1 MSATNLTSHD
11 KPRSRRPGHSRH
23 RAESNQNTYP
33 KRKGFGVTH
42 AFAVRLFAALVLA
55 IGALSASGQST
66 TTQLSHGAY
75 DFEHLQ
81 SAVEADRV
89 DYYSGDWSFSLPLTT
104 VAGSGDLSW
113 PLALEY
119 SSGIMGPDRL
129 LRGNILDGKG
139 TYTLN
144 QPSWAGLGWNLTVG
158 AVKVIG
164 GYNTTEPAQGQWIT
178 NNPNEYDLAL
188 VLPGGYHPL
197 IRQKESGARDA
208 SLTNRFIVERRQ
220 FWDIRWNDQNALTST
235 WTATDLSGNVYTF
248 GPSGKYGAN
257 LTTEAM
263 AYGPETNTRGD
274 VVVAS
279 GWLNKRFVYQWNLAS
294 IRDPQGNTVYFR
306 YVADKPVTTVRT
318 NQERSEVFNSFQNRI
333 SASDIDPRIGTITTE
348 YTVVKTSRT
357 SHLAEIRFHNP
368 DGKLVRRVTFGTTE
382 RSGDL
387 PLAGTTFNNGNKYYN
402 FATSSVVQDSTIGRV
417 RIPTAQEMLDAMPT
431 GNLYQSRQE
440 IYHPFLFRS
449 LDGLET
455 TGRLRTIAVED
466 GAGRTAL
473 TIDLAYDRSKAR
485 PEPYASSVHSHRRL
499 NLTLLTSVTIN
510 GRGKAPLP
518 SYVFGYGP
526 TSKYRLTSVKY
537 PTGRTMDIVYEKATT
552 SRHAGPDSSYLA
564 KKYADYAYRVARR
577 DVDDDGDS
585 STQKVSTRYVYP
597 AAADLWRFGGS
608 VEAVTYPWVEE
619 RIADRDGPSFGK
631 IRREFVSKADV
642 ERLGLAAAS
651 TDLGKT
657 QRRMWRG
664 LLEQEI
670 RFAATGGEV
679 ARLENTWA
687 VDASGHFN
695 DMIFHAGARKQAF
708 WVRRTAMAETTDGV
722 TATTRYRH
730 NPVNGLVEREEFPGY
745 RTTETFYPIPLGGAE
760 GQNQPYAWS
769 EDTPSL
775 GDVQGD
781 YDYNRSAAGRD
792 RVWTWANGQNSNK
805 ENLVT
810 AVYETDRFRITGPRL
825 EVAGTVG
832 LDEVSGAA
840 ADLYGTAR
848 VEIMWDAPSSPVS
861 IIADETFATPTE
873 TVRTTVDTTLVVPD
887 RVRSAYMRVTL
898 HSSANRNAAPTSVRT
913 YAEIT
918 RIESPTVDYSWNS
931 VVVSESVGERNW
943 SKNPSGKEELWALVT
958 GTPDLA
964 GIAPVRGKEGALNLT
979 FRSTAFDAAD
989 PYVRVQGKIGLRDFL
1004 GPAIQSRRP
1013 AGSVAVRLI
1022 WPGLND
1028 RSTHVSGFNSR
1039 TANVVID
1046 FEEEIAV
1053 PQHAAGVA
1061 PKALIEVAIR
1071 AHAPKPIGL
1080 AGRSRVRAFAR
1091 DIEIVSLPSV
1101 ASDPE
1106 YEIMVDAMHIWDK
1119 PVSVTVKDGGGTIL
1133 DHAEYDYG
1141 ANFKVQRTYGGAPS
1155 ARRLELEVLRF
1166 TAEGRPI
1173 ETRDAAGTVATT
1185 IWGYD
1190 GRAPVATFANARASE
1205 ARAYVFD
1212 DYRDAA
1218 ALLASPDWSAPSPA
1232 RVVIEDGV
1240 LQALGSTNDQVVR
1253 LTVPALKAGVF
1264 EFDVMSDNVADYSAV
1279 TLAAGASSVAG
1290 FDLKA
1295 DGTFGVHDNGS
1306 LTSRPVHTAWRANR
1320 WHHVRLEWDATAT
1333 ARRWFARVNGVRYPE
1348 TGYYDLTSGNT
1359 PNRVLFRNGAA
1370 TGSLFIDNV
1379 RVYPASAMPTS
1390 LAAYDPATLA
1400 VTQVQDAN
1408 GVSTRYFRDPLGTAF
1423 LSEDAA
1429 GRITARRMTA
1439 WSRHENADAYAK
1451 TDPNRV
1457 ASAAY
1462 VDPRGYPLL
1471 SRLIPRLNFDA
1482 QVTVKDG
1489 EQMDYEAGVVRFD
1502 AGLTAEPG
1510 ASVTLRAKE
1519 RIVLGPG
1526 TDLKPGASFRA
1537 GVYPD
1542 LGVAAVTSGT
1552 VDEDVRFNGR
1562 QAMKIGTD
1570 GTYALPTSG
1579 APLTIRAD
1587 VYITTETGST
1597 PVVLGVR
1604 DTTRSAKASFEIRY
1618 DSGADRFRIYED
1630 GVHRTSDLD
1639 DFAAPSL
1646 AWYVCEIDVTSG
1658 GDIFA
1663 AVMRHDNFASGR
1675 KTQGA
1680 WASRTG
1686 FPSGWRPELT
1696 LRGSGGNFHVA
1707 GLYLGAS
1714 TQTLAYFDASSRPT
1728 QQRVVTGGRDLVSH
1742 TAYNGLGRPVSA
1754 TLPVGVTSTRTGD
1767 FSVPATNR
1775 TTRTTYLAD
1784 PLMRTKTVT
1793 APGQTDSSSL
1803 RYGKGDLTR
1812 VSHDNRYETVTD
1824 ELGKRVASHFDR
1836 WGQLTA
1842 AIADSGGTEETTT
1855 RFAYDGLGRLVK
1867 STAPMGDV
1875 TTYAYDVHG
1884 DMTSR
1889 TQPDAGTT
1897 RYKYDRRHN
1906 VRFSQNAQQAADG
1919 KVSYFTYDK
1928 FSRMIRSGEV
1938 TRAFSSLD
1946 ANQAYAFETDAA
1958 SWTSRY
1964 TYDASDLVG
1973 SRGSG
1978 AAGRPGASRGSDAR
1992 ATYPVGR
1999 PTRIEQNTDADA
2011 AAEVTVRIAYD
2022 HEGRV
2027 IHRRVAIDTLPAK
2040 DVSYTY
2046 DLAGKMTAMVYP
2058 DGSEARYAYDAA
2070 GRLAGVTDAGGNA
2083 VATYAYDHDGRMTS
2097 RAMGGT
2103 LATGAYTYN
2112 TRDWVTGIDYPGR
2125 FTLSQAYDA
2134 VGNVTSQSYRRAAS
2148 ETRKAASYTY
2158 DGLHRLK
2165 TFRLGSTH
2173 ARTYAY
2179 DDNGN
2184 ITRVVTGS
2192 DTATYAYS
2200 RTSTPNRLDY
2210 ITEGTTTD
2218 TFAYDANGSAT
2229 SVAGTAM
2236 TYDHRG
2242 LVTGYGAYGYTLD
2255 AEGYRVKKTGGGST
2269 VYYVRGAGGSVL
2281 ATYDGAGNLTANYLY
2296 AGGDR
2301 LARVAGGVVSY
2312 YLKDHLGST
2321 RTLLTSSG
2329 TAAATYDYW
2338 PYGEVLATGGTD
2350 TTPFKFTGHERDSE
2364 SGLDFMQYRTYGPE
2378 RLGFLQVDPAAEKY
2392 PGLSPYVYSG
2402 GNPLKFWDPDGR
2414 LFYFVNQKTGKIVQ
2428 INDRGGSKVDHFY
2441 VGTTSDGV
2449 DFDSADPSISVERG
2463 GGTIVSFRFGET
2475 ERGTKSAFIVPE
2487 TNQTGFVLEP
2497 PGPATTVRDQ
2507 NRRIPEGAYNIA
2519 RHRGS
2524 TFKDHFKLHNDRVPL
2539 DRDIV
2544 IHMGNT
2550 CDDTKGCQVIGGEL
2564 DGYVIPGKKS
2574 GPAYRELKKYL
2585 NSGDHKEMKYYIYN
2599 IIPEDEK
2606 E

>member
-1 MSATNLTSHD
+1 MSATHLTSHD
-11 KPRSRRPGHSRH
+11 LPPSHRSGRGRN
-23 RAESNQNTYP
+23 RAEATQNTCP
-33 KRKGFGVTH
+33 KRKGFGLTH
-42 AFAVRLFAALVLA
+42 AIAMRVFAALALV

-66 TTQLSHGAY
+66 TSQLSHGAY

-119 SSGIMGPDRL
+119 SSGIAGPDRL

-220 FWDIRWNDQNALTST
+220 FWDIRWNDQNSLTST

-440 IYHPFLFRS
+440 LYHPFLFRS

-455 TGRLRTIAVED
+455 TERLRTITVAD
-466 GAGRTAL
+466 GTGRTAM
-473 TIDLAYDRSKAR
+473 TIDLTYDRSKVR
-485 PEPYASSVHSHRRL
+485 PEPYASSVDSHRRL
-499 NLTLLTSVTIN
+499 NLTLLTSVTIS
-510 GRGKAPLP
+510 GKGKAPLP
-518 SYVFGYGP
+518 SYAFGYGP

-537 PTGRTMDIVYEKATT
+537 PTGRTMEIVYEKATT
-552 SRHAGPDSSYLA
+552 SRHARTDSSYLA
-564 KKYADYAYRVARR
+564 KKYADYAFRVARR
-577 DVDDDGDS
+577 DVDDDGDP

-597 AAADLWRFGGS
+597 STADLWRFGGP

-619 RIADRDGPSFGK
+619 RIADRDGTSYGK

-642 ERLGLAAAS
+642 ERLSLAAAS
-651 TDLGKT
+651 TDLGKA

-664 LLEQEI
+664 MLKEEI

-679 ARLENTWA
+679 ARLENSWA
-687 VDASGHFN
+687 VDTSGHFN
-695 DMIFHAGARKQAF
+695 DMIYHADARKQAF
-708 WVRRTAMAETTDGV
+708 WVRRTAMSETTDGA
-722 TATTRYRH
+722 TATTRYRY
-730 NPVNGLVEREEFPGY
+730 NPINGLVEREDIPGY

-760 GQNQPYAWS
+760 DQQLPYAWS
-769 EDTPSL
+769 EDTPSP
-775 GDVQGD
+775 GDAQGD
-781 YDYNRSAAGRD
+781 YDYNRTATGRS
-792 RVWTWANGQNSNK
+792 RVWTRANGQNSNK

-825 EVAGTVG
+825 DIAGTVG
-832 LDEVSGAA
+832 LDAVAGAA

-848 VEIMWDAPSSPVS
+848 VEILWDAPSSPVS
-861 IIADETFATPTE
+861 IIADEVFAAPTA
-873 TVRTTVDTTLVVPD
+873 TIRTTVDTTLVVPD

-898 HSSANRNAAPTSVRT
+898 HSSANRNAAPTSIRT

-918 RIESPTVDYSWNS
+918 RVENNTVDYSWNS

-943 SKNPSGKEELWALVT
+943 TKNPSGKEELWALVT

-964 GIAPVRGKEGALNLT
+964 GIVPVRGKEGALNLT

-1013 AGSVAVRLI
+1013 AGSVAVRII

-1028 RSTHVSGFNSR
+1028 RSTHVSGFYGR
-1039 TANVVID
+1039 TANVSYD
-1046 FEEEIAV
+1046 FEKEIAV
-1053 PQHAAGVA
+1053 PEHAAGVT
-1061 PKALIEVAIR
+1061 PRALIEVTIR
-1071 AHAPKPIGL
+1071 AHAPKPIGF
-1080 AGRSRVRAFAR
+1080 ARRTRVRAFAR
-1091 DIEIVSLPSV
+1091 DIEVISLPK
-1101 ASDPE
+1101 ATSDPE

-1119 PVSVTVKDGGGTIL
+1119 PASVTVKDGGTIL

-1141 ANFKVQRTYGGAPS
+1141 ANFKVQRTYGGTPS
-1155 ARRLELEVLRF
+1155 ARRLEQEILSY

-1173 ETRDAAGTVATT
+1173 EIRDAAGTVATT
-1185 IWGYD
+1185 VWGYD
-1190 GRAPVATFANARASE
+1190 GLAPVATFANARASQ

-1218 ALLASPDWSAPSPA
+1218 ALLASPDWSSRNPA
-1232 RVVIEDGV
+1232 RVSLTDGV
-1240 LQALGSTNDQVVR
+1240 VRALGGAADQSLR
-1253 LTVPALKAGVF
+1253 LNIPAIKSGVF
-1264 EFDVMSDNVADYSAV
+1264 EFDVMSDNPADYSAV
-1279 TLAAGASSVAG
+1279 TLSAGASAVAG

-1306 LTSRPVHTAWRANR
+1306 LTSRPVHKAWRANR
-1320 WHHVRLEWDATAT
+1320 WHHVRLEWDATAD

-1370 TGSLFIDNV
+1370 TGSLFVDNV
-1379 RVYPASAMPTS
+1379 RVYPASAMATS

-1400 VTQVQDAN
+1400 VTHVQDAN
-1408 GVSTRYFRDPLGTAF
+1408 GVSTRYYRGPLGTAF

-1451 TDPNRV
+1451 SDPNRI

-1462 VDPRGYPLL
+1462 VDPQGYPLH

-1482 QVTVKDG
+1482 QVTVKNG
-1489 EQMDYEAGVVRFD
+1489 ERMDYEAGVVRFD

-1510 ASVTLRAKE
+1510 TAVTLRAKE

-1526 TDLKPGASFRA
+1526 TDLKPGANFRA
-1537 GVYPD
+1537 GVDPD
-1542 LGVAAVTSGT
+1542 LGTAAVTSGT

-1587 VYITTETGST
+1587 VYITTERGGT

-1604 DTTRSAKASFEIRY
+1604 DTARSAKASFEIRY

-1639 DFAAPSL
+1639 DFVAPNL

-1663 AVMRHDNFASGR
+1663 AVIRHDNFASAR

-1680 WASRTG
+1680 RASRTG

-1728 QQRVVTGGRDLVSH
+1728 QQRVITGGRDLVSH
-1742 TAYNGLGRPVSA
+1742 TTYNSQGRPVSS

-1767 FSVPATNR
+1767 VSVPTTNR
-1775 TTRTTYLAD
+1775 THPDHLSSRSPDAHEA
-1784 PLMRTKTVT
+1784 TVT
-1793 APGQTDSSSL
+1793 APGQTASSSL

-1812 VSHDNRYETVTD
+1812 VNHVNRYETVTD
-1824 ELGKRVASHFDR
+1824 ELGRRVTSHFDR
-1836 WGQLTA
+1836 WGQLAA
-1842 AIADSGGTEETTT
+1842 AIADSGGTDETTT
-1855 RFAYDGLGRLVK
+1855 RFAYDGLGRLVR

-1884 DMTSR
+1884 DMTAR

-1906 VRFSQNAQQAADG
+1906 VRFSQNAQQASDG

-1928 FSRMIRSGEV
+1928 FSRMTRSGEV

-1946 ANQAYAFETDAA
+1946 ADQAYPFETDAA

-1973 SRGSG
+1973 SGGFGALRG
-1978 AAGRPGASRGSDAR
+1978 PGASRGPDAR
-1992 ATYPVGR
+1992 ATFPVGR

-2011 AAEVTVRIAYD
+2011 AAEVIARIAYD

-2027 IHRRVAIDTLPAK
+2027 VHRRVAIDTLPAK
-2040 DVSYTY
+2040 DVFYRY
-2046 DLAGKMTAMVYP
+2046 DLAGRVTAMVYP

-2083 VATYAYDHDGRMTS
+2083 LAAYAYDDDGRMS
-2097 RAMGGT
+2097 SHAVGGT
-2103 LATGAYTYN
+2103 LATGAYAYN

-2134 VGNVTSQSYRRAAS
+2134 VGNVTSQRYRRATTEA
-2148 ETRKAASYTY
+2148 RKAASFTY

-2184 ITRVVTGS
+2184 IKHVVTGS
-2192 DTATYAYS
+2192 DTATYAYT
-2200 RTSTPNRLDY
+2200 RASTPNRLDH
-2210 ITEGTTTD
+2210 ITKGTKID
-2218 TFAYDANGSAT
+2218 RFVYDANGSVT
-2229 SVAGTAM
+2229 SVAGTAL

-2242 LVTGYGAYGYTLD
+2242 LVTGYGTYGYTLD
-2255 AEGYRVKKTGGGST
+2255 AEGFRVKKTGGGKT

-2281 ATYDGAGNLTANYLY
+2281 ATYDAGGNLTANYLY

-2321 RTLLTSSG
+2321 RTLLSS
-2329 TAAATYDYW
+2329 
-2338 PYGEVLATGGTD
+2338 
-2350 TTPFKFTGHERDSE
+2350 S
-2364 SGLDFMQYRTYGPE
+2364 
-2378 RLGFLQVDPAAEKY
+2378 
-2392 PGLSPYVYSG
+2392 
-2402 GNPLKFWDPDGR
+2402 
-2414 LFYFVNQKTGKIVQ
+2414 
-2428 INDRGGSKVDHFY
+2428 
-2441 VGTTSDGV
+2441 
-2449 DFDSADPSISVERG
+2449 
-2463 GGTIVSFRFGET
+2463 
-2475 ERGTKSAFIVPE
+2475 
-2487 TNQTGFVLEP
+2487 
-2497 PGPATTVRDQ
+2497 
-2507 NRRIPEGAYNIA
+2507 
-2519 RHRGS
+2519 RHRRG
-2524 TFKDHFKLHNDRVPL
+2524 HLRLLALRRGPGHRRHRCHAV
-2539 DRDIV
+2539 
-2544 IHMGNT
+2544 
-2550 CDDTKGCQVIGGEL
+2550 QVHR
-2564 DGYVIPGKKS
+2564 P
-2574 GPAYRELKKYL
+2574 
-2585 NSGDHKEMKYYIYN
+2585 
-2599 IIPEDEK
+2599 
-2606 E
+2606 